1 MISEEEKSYIPSK
14 EALAILDNLRLMDDN
29 FMTMFFDQNF
39 NATTLM
45 LSIILDRKDI
55 VVKRIEV
62 QKVEK
67 NPTTDGRNVILDIF
81 AEDAKGKNYD
91 IEVQRADRG
100 AARKR
105 ARFLSS
111 VLDSRML
118 KKNEDFSKMC
128 DSYVIFITEN
138 DVMEKGLAMY
148 HVNRHIEEL
157 DNKPFDDGNHIIYV
171 NGAYKDDS
179 SDIGR
184 LMHDFRSTSSKDMF
198 YDVLKD
204 GMYHYKETEGGK
216 AMTCKAIEAYG
227 YEQRFEGRVEGLV
240 KGREEGKIEEK
251 IATAKNLQEMGMES
265 SFIAEA
271 LKVTSDVVEKWLDTK
286 PSK

>member
-1 MISEEEKSYIPSK
+1 MTAEEEKSYIPSEK
-14 EALAILDNLRLMDDN
+14 AVAILDNFRLMDDN

-39 NATTLM
+39 EATALM
-45 LSIILDRKDI
+45 LKIILNREDI

-67 NPTTDGRNVILDIF
+67 NPTTNGRDVILDIF
-81 AEDAKGKNYD
+81 AEDSHGKNYD

-105 ARFLSS
+105 ARFLSG

-138 DVMEKGLAMY
+138 DVMEKGLPMY

-157 DNKPFDDGNHIIYV
+157 DNEPFDDGNHIIYV
-171 NGAYKDDS
+171 NGAYKNDS
-179 SDIGR
+179 SDIGK
-184 LMHDFRSTSSKDMF
+184 LMHDFRCTSSVDMF

-204 GMYHYKETEGGK
+204 GMHHYKETEGGRAK
-216 AMTCKAIEAYG
+216 MCKAIEAYG
-227 YEQRFEGRVEGLV
+227 EEQRL
-240 KGREEGKIEEK
+240 EEK
-251 IATAKNLQEMGMES
+251 IKTAKEM
-265 SFIAEA
+265 IADNM
-271 LKVTSDVVEKWLDTK
+271 SVEKIEKYTGL
-286 PSK
+286 SKEKIKELSQVKKA

>member
-1 MISEEEKSYIPSK
+1 MASKEEKPYIPSK
-14 EALAILDNLRLMDDN
+14 EAIAILDNFRLMDDN
-29 FMTMFFDQNF
+29 FMTLFFDQNF
-39 NATTLM
+39 EATELM
-45 LSIILDRKDI
+45 LRIILNQKDI
-55 VVKRIEV
+55 TVKRIEV

-67 NPTTDGRNVILDIF
+67 NPTSNGRDVILDIF
-81 AEDAKGKNYD
+81 AQDSKGKNYD

-105 ARFLSS
+105 ARFLSG

-118 KKNEDFSKMC
+118 NKNEDFSKMC

-157 DNKPFDDGNHIIYV
+157 ENEPFDDGNHIIYV
-171 NGAYKDDS
+171 NGAYKNDS
-179 SDIGR
+179 SDIGK
-184 LMHDFRSTSSKDMF
+184 LMHDFRCTSSKDMF

-204 GMYHYKETEGGK
+204 GMHHFKETEGGK

-227 YEQRFEGRVEGLV
+227 DEQRLE
-240 KGREEGKIEEK
+240 GREEGKLEEK
-251 IATAKNLQEMGMES
+251 IATAKSLQEKGMKAP
-265 SFIAEA
+265 FIAEV
-271 LKVTSDVVEKWLDTK
+271 LKVTPDMVDQWLK
-286 PSK
+286 VKKQNKR

>member
-1 MISEEEKSYIPSK
+1 MASKEEKPYIPSK
-14 EALAILDNLRLMDDN
+14 EAIAILDNFRLMDDN
-29 FMTMFFDQNF
+29 FMTLFFDQNF
-39 NATTLM
+39 EATELM
-45 LSIILDRKDI
+45 LRIILNQKDI
-55 VVKRIEV
+55 TVKRIEV

-67 NPTTDGRNVILDIF
+67 NPTSNGRDVILDIF
-81 AEDAKGKNYD
+81 AQDSKGKNYD

-105 ARFLSS
+105 ARFLSG

-118 KKNEDFSKMC
+118 NKNEDFSKMC

-157 DNKPFDDGNHIIYV
+157 ENEPFDDGNHIIYV
-171 NGAYKDDS
+171 NGAYKNDS
-179 SDIGR
+179 SDIGK
-184 LMHDFRSTSSKDMF
+184 LMHDFRCTSSVDMF

-204 GMYHYKETEGGK
+204 GMHHFKETEGGK

-227 YEQRFEGRVEGLV
+227 DEQRLEGLL
-240 KGREEGKIEEK
+240 KGRAEGETKKAIE
-251 IATAKNLQEMGMES
+251 TAKSLQEMGMDS

-286 PSK
+286 QAK